1 MRHIPAIKAV
11 MTPFP
16 HSIDADALANTA
28 FAVMKEHGISHLPVT
43 CSGALVGTIS
53 FGTGEDPEG
62 KLKVRDIYRTDPYV
76 ADLNERLDHVLMAMA
91 ERQVDVVLI
100 TRHGRL
106 AGIFTTTDV
115 CRSYAAL
122 LRQMMQSGGGDD
134 AA

>member
-1 MRHIPAIKAV
+1 MRHIPAIKTV

-16 HSIDADALANTA
+16 YSIDADAPASTA
-28 FAVMKEHGISHLPVT
+28 FAAMQEHGISHLPVMR
-43 CSGALVGTIS
+43 SGALVGTIS
-53 FGTGEDPEG
+53 HGTGEDPEG
-62 KLKVRDIYRTDPYV
+62 KLKVMDIYRTDPYV
-76 ADLNERLDHVLMAMA
+76 VDLNERLDHVLVAMA
-91 ERQVDVVLI
+91 ERQADVVLI

>member
-1 MRHIPAIKAV
+1 MRHIPAIKTV

-16 HSIDADALANTA
+16 HSIDADAPASTA
-28 FAVMKEHGISHLPVT
+28 FTTMQGLGIGHLPVMS
-43 CSGALVGTIS
+43 SGALVGTIS
-53 FGTGEDPEG
+53 LGAGDDPEG
-62 KLKVRDIYRTDPYV
+62 KLKVRDLYRTDPYV
-76 ADLNERLDHVLMAMA
+76 VDLNERLDHVLMAMA
-91 ERQVDVVLI
+91 DRQVDVVLI

-115 CRSYAAL
+115 CRFYAAF